1 MSKKI
6 AFFGATGTF
15 GSRILTEALNRGYE
29 VTAVVVGSA
38 GELTVSHPNLTV
50 TSGDVLNAKSV
61 AEVAEGKDAVV
72 SAVGG
77 GYTDGKAHAAFVRN
91 AAESLVE
98 GLRLL
103 GAGAPRFISI
113 GGAGSLNT
121 PDGKKVW
128 DTPGL
133 PELVTQVM
141 RGQGDALDYLRTVS
155 DVKWTHF
162 SPAAQI
168 EPGERTGNY
177 RLGLDD
183 LVIGEDGNSR
193 ISAEDYAVAFVDEL
207 DTPKHIQKRF
217 TVGY

>member
-6 AFFGATGTF
+6 ALFGASGTF
-15 GSRILTEALNRGYE
+15 GSRILTEALNRGHQ
-29 VTAVVVGSA
+29 VTAVVVDLA
-38 GELTVSHPNLTV
+38 DVSVAHPNLTV
-50 TSGDVLNAKSV
+50 TTGDVLDPQSV
-61 AEVAEGKDAVV
+61 AKAADGKDAVA

-77 GYTDGKAHAAFVRN
+77 GYTDGKAHAAFVRR
-91 AAESLVE
+91 AAEALVE

-103 GAGAPRFISI
+103 GDDAPRFISI

-128 DTPGL
+128 DTEGL
-133 PELVTQVM
+133 PELVVQVM
-141 RGQGDALDYLRTVS
+141 RGQGAALDYLRTVT

-168 EPGERTGNY
+168 EPGERTGGY

-183 LVIGEDGNSR
+183 LVIGADGTSR

-207 DTPKHIQKRF
+207 DEPKHIQKRF

>member
-1 MSKKI
+1 MSKKL

-15 GSRILTEALNRGYE
+15 GSRILTEALNRGYD
-29 VTAVVVGSA
+29 VTAVVRPGASEPA
-38 GELTVSHPNLTV
+38 VSHPNLKV
-50 TSGDVLNAKSV
+50 TTGDVLDPASV
-61 AEVAEGKDAVV
+61 AEAAKGAYAVV

-77 GYTDGKAHAAFVRN
+77 GYTDGKAHAAFVRQ
-91 AAESLVE
+91 AAQSLVE
-98 GLRLL
+98 GLRTL
-103 GAGAPRFISI
+103 GADAPRFVSV
-113 GGAGSLNT
+113 GGAGSLST

-141 RGQGDALDYLRTVS
+141 HGQGEALDYLRTVT

-168 EPGERTGNY
+168 EPGERTGAY

-183 LVIGEDGNSR
+183 LIIGADGNSR

-207 DTPKHIQKRF
+207 DEPKHVQKRF

>member
-6 AFFGATGTF
+6 AFFGASGTF

-29 VTAVVVGSA
+29 VTAVA
-38 GELTVSHPNLTV
+38 LDPADLTV
-50 TSGDVLNAKSV
+50 THENLTITTGDILDPASV
-61 AEVAEGKDAVV
+61 AKAAEGKYAVV

-77 GYTDGKAHAAFVRN
+77 GYTDGNAHAAFVRK

-98 GLRLL
+98 GMRQI
-103 GAGAPRFISI
+103 GADAPRFISI

-141 RGQGDALDYLRTVS
+141 HGQGATLDYLRTVT

-162 SPAAQI
+162 CPAAQI
-168 EPGERTGNY
+168 EPGERTGTY

-207 DTPKHIQKRF
+207 DEPKHIQKRF

>member
-1 MSKKI
+1 MSKNI
-6 AFFGATGTF
+6 AFFGARGTF
-15 GSRILTEALNRGYE
+15 GSRILTEALDRGYQ
-29 VTAVVVGSA
+29 VTAVLRSGD
-38 GELTVSHPNLTV
+38 LDVSHPNLTV
-50 TSGDVLNAKSV
+50 ATGDVLDPASV
-61 AEVAEGKDAVV
+61 AKVDLGKDAVV

-77 GYTDGKAHAAFVRN
+77 GYQDGEAHAALVRG

-98 GLRLL
+98 GLRQL
-103 GAGAPRFISI
+103 GPDAPRFVSV

-121 PDGKKVW
+121 PDGRKVW

-141 RGQGDALDYLRTVS
+141 HGQGDALAYLSTVG

-168 EPGERTGNY
+168 EPGERTGTF

-183 LVIGEDGNSR
+183 LLIGADGESR

-207 DTPKHIQKRF
+207 DQPEHVQQRF

>member
-6 AFFGATGTF
+6 AFFGASGTF
-15 GSRILTEALNRGYE
+15 GSRILTEALNRGYQ
-29 VTAVVVGSA
+29 VTAVVVNTA
-38 GELTVSHPNLTV
+38 DLEVSHPNLTV
-50 TSGDVLNAKSV
+50 TTGDVLDAKSV
-61 AEVAEGKDAVV
+61 AKVAQGQDAVV

-103 GAGAPRFISI
+103 GADAPRFISI

-141 RGQGDALDYLRTVS
+141 HGQGAALDYLRTVT

-168 EPGERTGNY
+168 EPGERTGTY

-183 LVIGEDGNSR
+183 LVIGADGNSR

-207 DTPKHIQKRF
+207 DQAKHIQKRF

>member
-1 MSKKI
+1 MSKNI
-6 AFFGATGTF
+6 AFFGASGTF
-15 GSRILTEALNRGYE
+15 GSRILTEALNRGYQ
-29 VTAVVVGSA
+29 VTAAVVDSTGL
-38 GELTVSHPNLTV
+38 GVSHPNLTV
-50 TSGDVLNAKSV
+50 TTGDVLDPQSV
-61 AEVAEGKDAVV
+61 AKIAAGRDAVV

-77 GYTDGKAHAAFVRN
+77 GYTDGKAHAAFVRK
-91 AAESLVE
+91 AAESLVT

-121 PDGKKVW
+121 PDGRKVW
-128 DTPGL
+128 DTEGL

-141 RGQGDALDYLRTVS
+141 HGQGEALDYLRTVT

-162 SPAAQI
+162 SPAALI

-183 LVIGEDGNSR
+183 LVIGADGNSR

-207 DTPKHIQKRF
+207 DEPKHIQKRF

>member
-1 MSKKI
+1 MRKI
-6 AFFGATGTF
+6 ALFGATGTF
-15 GSRILTEALNRGYE
+15 GSRILNEALARGYE
-29 VTAVVVGSA
+29 VTAVVHGDGDKLQA
-38 GELTVSHPNLTV
+38 HPNLTV
-50 TSGDVLNAKSV
+50 IEGNILDEKDVAAVAK
-61 AEVAEGKDAVV
+61 GKDAVA

-77 GYTDGKAHAAFVRN
+77 GYTDGVAHAAFVRA
-91 AAESLVE
+91 AAESLV
-98 GLRLL
+98 GGMRLL
-103 GAGAPRFISI
+103 GDEAPRFISI

-141 RGQGDALDYLRTVS
+141 HGQGDTLDYLRTVT

-162 SPAAQI
+162 SPAAMI

-183 LVIGEDGNSR
+183 LVIGEDGNSA
-193 ISAEDYAVAFVDEL
+193 ISAEDYAVAFLDEIEN
-207 DTPKHIQKRF
+207 PKHIQKRF